1 MGGEMMMNT
10 AISASADFTSPSAG
24 EVARSAG
31 EGAFLL
37 AVPRK
42 GPLTRPKT
50 VDLSPQGEVA
60 LSRPEY
66 RA

>member
-1 MGGEMMMNT
+1 VGGGRGGGG
-10 AISASADFTSPSAG
+10 P
-24 EVARSAG
+24 
-31 EGAFLL
+31 FLL